1 MRKPYIVLEDYLS
14 FMDILYNG
22 KTVDKYKINF
32 MMCDLKGYGMVYYE
46 DYSKFCFCFLG
57 MYEELMQTR
66 IGHHQE
72 ETIAEDFD
80 KFVKARGNPKKDS
93 DGGVYFDIDDFNQA
107 LKDEPEIFKWIED
120 PLNYFNEITKQN
132 EQRRNMMKV
141 NRDDVMEY
149 HKRVVNSYDRIIEM
163 INREF
168 NHGNN
173 EIFDLLGNG
182 INPRDP
188 QCSMMI

>member
-1 MRKPYIVLEDYLS
+1 
-14 FMDILYNG
+14 MDILYYG
-22 KTVDKYKINF
+22 KTLDKYKINF

-182 INPRDP
+182 MNPRDP